1 MLQSVKNALLKMERQ
16 PGSFQAKLLRF
27 LLNYRNTPH
36 YTTGASPAALLFG
49 RRIRSRLD
57 LIRPPPTVGR
67 RDAVEAKYQS
77 GDAVYCRDYRPGHP
91 KWQPGVIEKRA
102 GTFLYIVRCGG
113 MLIKRHVDQLQ
124 KGPVPAEFP
133 QPVPPPVPAKETA
146 PPAPVMLDH
155 EPPVTVDQPPTQ
167 TTTPAAP
174 EPQVD
179 PAPAENDDDPP
190 VPVPAPV
197 PFPVPD
203 PVPAPAPPVLER
215 RRRAPPKH
223 LSDFVVGFTDCFE
236 LFV

>member
-1 MLQSVKNALLKMERQ
+1 MERQ
-16 PGSFQAKLLRF
+16 PGSFQTKLLRF

-36 YTTGASPAALLFG
+36 YTSGASPAALLFG

-146 PPAPVMLDH
+146 PPPPVMLDH
-155 EPPVTVDQPPTQ
+155 EPPVTVDQPPTP

-174 EPQVD
+174 EPQAD
-179 PAPAENDDDPP
+179 PAPAENDDNPP

-197 PFPVPD
+197 PVPVPD